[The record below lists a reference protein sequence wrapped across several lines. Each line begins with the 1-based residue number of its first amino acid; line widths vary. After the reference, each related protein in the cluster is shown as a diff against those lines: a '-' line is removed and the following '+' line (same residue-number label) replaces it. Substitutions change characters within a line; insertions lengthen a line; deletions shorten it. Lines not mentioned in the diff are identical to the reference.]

1 MKHEPTSN
9 KKKMNKMKINAKYL
23 KKNDEKYGIWIFAQP
38 TSNIEKKENQE
49 EKLRKNLYL

>member
-1 MKHEPTSN
+1 
-9 KKKMNKMKINAKYL
+9 MKINAKYL

-49 EKLRKNLYL
+49 EKLRKNLFL